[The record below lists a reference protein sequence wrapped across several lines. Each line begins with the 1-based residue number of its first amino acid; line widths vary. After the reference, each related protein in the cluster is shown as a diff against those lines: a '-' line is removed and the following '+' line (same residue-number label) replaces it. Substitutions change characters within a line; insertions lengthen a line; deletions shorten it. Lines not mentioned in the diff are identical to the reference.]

1 MEDDGATPSMP
12 ARMIIAEGGDVE
24 AGKERWKSILQWR
37 EENHVVECF
46 FCFTGLAAIYYTSR
60 SLLRIY
66 LIKTHIY

>member
-24 AGKERWKSILQWR
+24 AGKERWKSILKWR

-46 FCFTGLAAIYYTSR
+46 FCFSC
-60 SLLRIY
+60 
-66 LIKTHIY
+66 HILYKSIFASHF